1 MVPDVRL
8 HHNFFAPLA
17 LITSVIAI
25 FVKLFI
31 DKFIV
36 SHFSGTPIESTA
48 KLQFIVVQVTKPYAS
63 VVINQI
69 VKLAEFEGLFH
80 FVLPIQGSASST

>member
-1 MVPDVRL
+1 MVC
-8 HHNFFAPLA
+8 
-17 LITSVIAI
+17 
-25 FVKLFI
+25 
-31 DKFIV
+31 
-36 SHFSGTPIESTA
+36 HFSGTPIEFTA

-63 VVINQI
+63 IVINQI